1 MKQRGVRDLK
11 VNASA
16 VLALVKQG
24 ETIEITERGTP
35 VALLIPLPE
44 QSTFQRWVAAGLV
57 SEATN
62 DLRDAVPLGDEM
74 SDSLS
79 RALQELRADDN
90 R

>member
-35 VALLIPLPE
+35 VALLTPLPE
-44 QSTFQRWVAAGLV
+44 QSTFQRWVDAGLV
-57 SEATN
+57 TEATH
-62 DLRDAVPLGDEM
+62 DLRDAVPVDEGV

-79 RALQELRADDN
+79 RALQELRDAED

>member
-1 MKQRGVRDLK
+1 

-35 VALLIPLPE
+35 VALLTPLPSR
-44 QSTFQRWVAAGLV
+44 STFQRWVNAGLV
-57 SEATN
+57 TEATN
-62 DLRDAVPLGDEM
+62 DLRDAVPLGDEV

-79 RALQELRADDN
+79 RALEELRADDG

>member
-1 MKQRGVRDLK
+1 MKRRGVRDLK

-35 VALLIPLPE
+35 VALLTPLPPGGM
-44 QSTFQRWVAAGLV
+44 FQRWVDAGLV
-57 SEATN
+57 SEATH
-62 DLRDAVPLGDEM
+62 DLRDMELPDGPV
-74 SDSLS
+74 SDDLS
-79 RALQELRADDN
+79 RTLQEMRDAEV